1 MVRGEHRYTH
11 DISRNDWIGMS
22 TIWTAWLYRK
32 VLPEV
37 TCDNVFRKTTMK
49 SAFSMG
55 PIEFSRGLVLVT
67 SRFSINR
74 SHLRPPV
81 GDVTLFG

>member
-11 DISRNDWIGMS
+11 DISTNDWIGMS

-37 TCDNVFRKTTMK
+37 TFDNVYRKTTMK
-49 SAFSMG
+49 SAFSIS
-55 PIEFSRGLVLVT
+55 PSISSRNAVT
-67 SRFSINR
+67 
-74 SHLRPPV
+74 
-81 GDVTLFG
+81 T